1 MGVARHIADL
11 VKYERAASCAPR
23 TSLSGTEAQ
32 AVGTELASV
41 TAIGVLREGQQV
53 VRTDFPTVAPG
64 ITMREVL
71 ARPAMVGAIVL
82 AGASGL
88 DRVVRFVNMMEVPD
102 VLQWTKADELLLTT
116 GYPLRSTPEK
126 LDDFVAA
133 LDARGLAGIAVKL
146 GRYIDELPKE
156 MLETADRLGF
166 PVVQLADGVGF
177 DEIMNQVLSEVL
189 GRQAAML
196 ARSEQAHSV
205 LLQLVLKGGGLPE
218 VVAALPAQLEG
229 GRIGYP
235 AADQRGSR
243 ASGPVSPA
251 SKSSTSATHDASR
264 AHASTDDPGDDDPA
278 DDDLGTAAVSVLHV
292 DRTGRTI
299 AQAGADLPKAA
310 EELFADDHLF
320 RATMFG
326 HGIHSVGTGKHRVSV
341 LIATVV
347 AERNQGHLIAVRADR
362 PFDGQDV
369 MILERGATVAAL
381 VVTRE
386 LAVAAVEGKYRGDF
400 LRDVLVGQMPPS
412 AAVDGATGFGWDL
425 TGNMFVV
432 VAAGEVRGGDE
443 ALRRRR
449 AEQLGA
455 SWAAWVRR
463 WDAHGAAAAF
473 ATEAVAVLHAPDGQ
487 VPPTARVTELLGG
500 LSSPGTPFDGIVGV
514 SRVVADVSQLSTAYH
529 QAWEAVRVGRRLAGA
544 GSVSRFDDL
553 GLYRLLSQVPDSDE
567 LRSFLADTLGP
578 LAAAEGDIESD
589 ELRRTLTVLLDTNLN
604 VAQTARRLHFHYNTL
619 RYRIGKLERLLG
631 PFTTD
636 ARLRADLTVALYV
649 WQMRIAH
656 R

>member
-1 MGVARHIADL
+1 
-11 VKYERAASCAPR
+11 
-23 TSLSGTEAQ
+23 
-32 AVGTELASV
+32 
-41 TAIGVLREGQQV
+41 V

-71 ARPAMVGAIVL
+71 ARPSMAGATVL

-88 DRVVRFVNMMEVPD
+88 DRVVRYVNMMEVPD

-126 LDDFVAA
+126 LDDFVTA
-133 LDARGLAGIAVKL
+133 LDERGLAGLGVKL
-146 GRYIDELPKE
+146 GRYLDELPRD
-156 MLETADRLGF
+156 MIDTADRLGF

-218 VVAALPAQLEG
+218 VVAALPAQLAG
-229 GRIGYP
+229 GRIGD
-235 AADQRGSR
+235 ADPSV
-243 ASGPVSPA
+243 ADSGTETPHQNA
-251 SKSSTSATHDASR
+251 Y
-264 AHASTDDPGDDDPA
+264 
-278 DDDLGTAAVSVLHV
+278 DLGYDAALAAAAAGNGAESVSVLHV

-299 AQAGADLPKAA
+299 AQAGAELPQAAA
-310 EELFADDHLF
+310 ELFDDDNLF

-326 HGIHSVGTGKHRVSV
+326 HGVHTLGSGRKSVSV
-341 LIATVV
+341 MIATVV

-425 TGNMFVV
+425 TGPMFVV

-443 ALRRRR
+443 ASRRRR

-463 WDAHGAAAAF
+463 WDPAGAAAAF
-473 ATEAVAVLHAPDGQ
+473 ATEAVAVLHAPDGA
-487 VPPTARVTELLGG
+487 VPPTSRVTELLGG
-500 LSSPGTPFDGIVGV
+500 LSSPGAPFDGIVGV
-514 SRVVADVSQLSTAYH
+514 SRVVADVSQLAMAYH

-553 GLYRLLSQVPDSDE
+553 GLYRLLSQVPDSEE

-578 LAAAEGDIESD
+578 LAAAEGDVESD

-649 WQMRIAH
+649 WQMRVAH

>member
-1 MGVARHIADL
+1 MA
-11 VKYERAASCAPR
+11 
-23 TSLSGTEAQ
+23 
-32 AVGTELASV
+32 
-41 TAIGVLREGQQV
+41 
-53 VRTDFPTVAPG
+53 RTDFPAVAPG

-71 ARPAMVGAIVL
+71 ARPAMSGAAVL

-126 LDDFVAA
+126 LDEFVAA
-133 LDARGLAGIAVKL
+133 LDERGLAGIAVKL
-146 GRYIDELPKE
+146 GRYLDELPKD
-156 MLETADRLGF
+156 MLATADRLGF

-218 VVAALPAQLEG
+218 VVAALPEQLAGVGVLSGAAEEG
-229 GRIGYP
+229 
-235 AADQRGSR
+235 AA
-243 ASGPVSPA
+243 
-251 SKSSTSATHDASR
+251 
-264 AHASTDDPGDDDPA
+264 PGDGSA
-278 DDDLGTAAVSVLHV
+278 DAVSVIHV

-299 AQAGADLPKAA
+299 ASAGPPLPGAAA
-310 EELFADDHLF
+310 ELFDDDQLF

-326 HGIHSVGTGKHRVSV
+326 HGIHTLGTGKSAGKGKVSV

-347 AERNQGHLIAVRADR
+347 AERNQGHLIAVRAGR

-400 LRDVLVGQMPPS
+400 LRDVLVGQMPPA

-425 TGNMFVV
+425 TGSMFVV
-432 VAAGEVRGGDE
+432 VAAGEVRGSDE
-443 ALRRRR
+443 ASRRRR

-463 WDAHGAAAAF
+463 WDPHGAAAAF
-473 ATEAVAVLHAPDGQ
+473 ASEAVAVLHAPDGQ

-500 LSSPGTPFDGIVGV
+500 LASPGAPFDGIVGV
-514 SRVVADVSQLSTAYH
+514 SRVVGDVSQLATAYH

-578 LAAAEGDIESD
+578 LAAAEGDVESD

-649 WQMRIAH
+649 WQMRVAH

>member
-1 MGVARHIADL
+1 M
-11 VKYERAASCAPR
+11 S
-23 TSLSGTEAQ
+23 
-32 AVGTELASV
+32 
-41 TAIGVLREGQQV
+41 
-53 VRTDFPTVAPG
+53 RTDFPTVAPG

-71 ARPAMVGAIVL
+71 ARPSMAGAAVL

-126 LDDFVAA
+126 LDEFVAA
-133 LDARGLAGIAVKL
+133 LDSRGLAGIAVKL
-146 GRYIDELPKE
+146 GRYLDELPKD
-156 MLETADRLGF
+156 MLATADRLGF

-218 VVAALPAQLEG
+218 VVAALPEQLAG
-229 GRIGYP
+229 
-235 AADQRGSR
+235 
-243 ASGPVSPA
+243 
-251 SKSSTSATHDASR
+251 TSVEDED
-264 AHASTDDPGDDDPA
+264 TDE
-278 DDDLGTAAVSVLHV
+278 VSVIHV

-299 AQAGADLPKAA
+299 ASAGAPLPAAAA
-310 EELFADDHLF
+310 ELFDDDQLF

-326 HGIHSVGTGKHRVSV
+326 HGIHILGSGRNKVSV

-362 PFDGQDV
+362 AFDGQDV

-400 LRDVLVGQMPPS
+400 LRDVLVGQMPAS

-425 TGNMFVV
+425 TGPLFVV
-432 VAAGEVRGGDE
+432 VAAGEVRGSDE
-443 ALRRRR
+443 ASRRRR

-463 WDAHGAAAAF
+463 WDPHGAAAAF
-473 ATEAVAVLHAPDGQ
+473 ATEAVAVLHAADGQ
-487 VPPTARVTELLGG
+487 APPTSRVVELLGG
-500 LSSPGTPFDGIVGV
+500 LASPGAPFDGIVGV

-529 QAWEAVRVGRRLAGA
+529 QAWEAVRVGRRLSGA

-649 WQMRIAH
+649 WQMRVAH

>member
-1 MGVARHIADL
+1 
-11 VKYERAASCAPR
+11 
-23 TSLSGTEAQ
+23 
-32 AVGTELASV
+32 
-41 TAIGVLREGQQV
+41 V

-71 ARPAMVGAIVL
+71 ARPAMAGATVL

-126 LDDFVAA
+126 LDEFVTA

-146 GRYIDELPKE
+146 GRYIDELPRD
-156 MLETADRLGF
+156 MIDTADRLGF

-218 VVAALPAQLEG
+218 VVAALPAQLAG
-229 GRIGYP
+229 GRVGDVPPDLPGAAPDPRISGYD
-235 AADQRGSR
+235 AALAAATSGDSAGS
-243 ASGPVSPA
+243 
-251 SKSSTSATHDASR
+251 
-264 AHASTDDPGDDDPA
+264 
-278 DDDLGTAAVSVLHV
+278 VSVLHV

-299 AQAGADLPKAA
+299 AQAGAELPKAA
-310 EELFADDHLF
+310 AALFDDDNLF

-326 HGIHSVGTGKHRVSV
+326 HGLHTLGSGKKTVSV
-341 LIATVV
+341 MIATVV

-362 PFDGQDV
+362 LFDGQDV

-400 LRDVLVGQMPPS
+400 LRDVLVGQMPAS

-425 TGNMFVV
+425 TGPMFVV
-432 VAAGEVRGGDE
+432 VAAGEVRGGDD
-443 ALRRRR
+443 ASRRRR

-463 WDAHGAAAAF
+463 WDPHGAAAAF
-473 ATEAVAVLHAPDGQ
+473 ATEAVAVLHAPDGA
-487 VPPTARVTELLGG
+487 VPPTSRVTELLGG
-500 LSSPGTPFDGIVGV
+500 LSSPGAPFDGIVGV
-514 SRVVADVSQLSTAYH
+514 SRVVADVSQLATAYH

-553 GLYRLLSQVPDSDE
+553 GLYRLLSQVPDSEE

-649 WQMRIAH
+649 WQMRVAH

>member
-1 MGVARHIADL
+1 M
-11 VKYERAASCAPR
+11 
-23 TSLSGTEAQ
+23 
-32 AVGTELASV
+32 
-41 TAIGVLREGQQV
+41 

-71 ARPAMVGAIVL
+71 ARPAMAGSTVL
-82 AGASGL
+82 AGAAGL

-116 GYPLRSTPEK
+116 GYPLRSTPEA
-126 LDDFVAA
+126 LDDFVAE

-146 GRYIDELPKE
+146 GRYLDALPKG
-156 MLETADRLGF
+156 MLESADRLEF
-166 PVVQLADGVGF
+166 PVVQIPDGVGF

-205 LLQLVLKGGGLPE
+205 LLQLVLHGGGLPE
-218 VVAALPAQLEG
+218 VVAALPEQLAAVPAQPDAPGAGE
-229 GRIGYP
+229 
-235 AADQRGSR
+235 AAD
-243 ASGPVSPA
+243 AP
-251 SKSSTSATHDASR
+251 
-264 AHASTDDPGDDDPA
+264 
-278 DDDLGTAAVSVLHV
+278 AVSVLHV

-299 AQAGADLPKAA
+299 AAAGAELPAAAA
-310 EELFADDHLF
+310 ELFDDDHLF

-326 HGIHSVGTGKHRVSV
+326 HGIHTLGTGADQVSV

-347 AERNQGHLIAVRADR
+347 AERNQGHLIAVRSDR
-362 PFDGQDV
+362 PWDGQDV
-369 MILERGATVAAL
+369 MIAERGATVAAL

-400 LRDVLVGQMPPS
+400 LRDVLAGQMPPA
-412 AAVDGATGFGWDL
+412 AAVEGAKGFGWDL
-425 TGNMFVV
+425 TGPMFVV
-432 VAAGEVRGGDE
+432 VAAGVEHGNDD
-443 ALRRRR
+443 AARRRR
-449 AEQLGA
+449 AEHLGA

-463 WDAHGAAAAF
+463 WDPDGAAAAF
-473 ATEAVAVLHAPDGQ
+473 ATEAVAVMHAPDGV
-487 VPPTARVTELLGG
+487 VPPTARVVDLLGG
-500 LSSPGTPFDGIVGV
+500 LSSPGAPFDGIVGV
-514 SRVVADVSQLSTAYH
+514 SRVVESVASLATAYH

-567 LRSFLADTLGP
+567 LRSFLTDTLGP
-578 LAAAEGDIESD
+578 LAVAEGDVESD

-631 PFTTD
+631 PFTTN

-649 WQMRIAH
+649 WQMRVAH

>member
-1 MGVARHIADL
+1 VA
-11 VKYERAASCAPR
+11 
-23 TSLSGTEAQ
+23 
-32 AVGTELASV
+32 
-41 TAIGVLREGQQV
+41 
-53 VRTDFPTVAPG
+53 RTDFPTVAPG

-71 ARPAMVGAIVL
+71 ARPSMAGATVL

-133 LDARGLAGIAVKL
+133 LNERGLAGLAVKL
-146 GRYIDELPKE
+146 GRYLDELPRD
-156 MLETADRLGF
+156 MIETADRLGF

-218 VVAALPAQLEG
+218 VVAALPAQLAG
-229 GRIGYP
+229 GRIGEADPTGADTFADPLHPTGYDLGYD
-235 AADQRGSR
+235 AALAVA
-243 ASGPVSPA
+243 ASG
-251 SKSSTSATHDASR
+251 D
-264 AHASTDDPGDDDPA
+264 GA
-278 DDDLGTAAVSVLHV
+278 DSVSVLHV

-299 AQAGADLPKAA
+299 AQAGAELPKAA
-310 EELFADDHLF
+310 AELFDDDHLF

-326 HGIHSVGTGKHRVSV
+326 HGLHTLGSGKKSASVM
-341 LIATVV
+341 IATVV

-425 TGNMFVV
+425 TGPMFVV

-443 ALRRRR
+443 ASRRRR

-463 WDAHGAAAAF
+463 WDPAGAAAAF
-473 ATEAVAVLHAPDGQ
+473 ATEAVAVLHAPDGA
-487 VPPTARVTELLGG
+487 VPPTSRVTELLGG
-500 LSSPGTPFDGIVGV
+500 LSSPGAPFDGIVGV
-514 SRVVADVSQLSTAYH
+514 SRVVADVSQLATAYH

-553 GLYRLLSQVPDSDE
+553 GLYRLLSQVPDSEE

-578 LAAAEGDIESD
+578 LAAAEGDVESD

-649 WQMRIAH
+649 WQMRVAH

>member
-1 MGVARHIADL
+1 
-11 VKYERAASCAPR
+11 
-23 TSLSGTEAQ
+23 
-32 AVGTELASV
+32 
-41 TAIGVLREGQQV
+41 V

-71 ARPAMVGAIVL
+71 ARPAMAGATVL

-126 LDDFVAA
+126 LDDFVSA
-133 LDARGLAGIAVKL
+133 LNDRGLAGIAVKL
-146 GRYIDELPKE
+146 GRYIDELPKD
-156 MLETADRLGF
+156 MLATADRLNF

-218 VVAALPAQLEG
+218 VVAALPAQLAG
-229 GRIGYP
+229 GRVLDDLAPRDNGGLAHHQNS
-235 AADQRGSR
+235 AAARDHGA
-243 ASGPVSPA
+243 ASGGY
-251 SKSSTSATHDASR
+251 
-264 AHASTDDPGDDDPA
+264 DPGDTDVDA
-278 DDDLGTAAVSVLHV
+278 GAVSVLHV
-292 DRTGRTI
+292 DRTGTTI
-299 AQAGADLPKAA
+299 AQAGAELPKAA
-310 EELFADDHLF
+310 ADLFDDDHLF

-326 HGIHSVGTGKHRVSV
+326 HGVHTLGTGRSKVSV
-341 LIATVV
+341 MIATVV
-347 AERNQGHLIAVRADR
+347 AERNQGHLIAVRDDR

-425 TGNMFVV
+425 TGEMFVV
-432 VAAGEVRGGDE
+432 VAAGEIRGGDE
-443 ALRRRR
+443 ASRRRR

-463 WDAHGAAAAF
+463 WDLRGAAAAF

-487 VPPTARVTELLGG
+487 VPPTSRVVELLGG
-500 LSSPGTPFDGIVGV
+500 LSSPGAPFDGIVGV
-514 SRVVADVSQLSTAYH
+514 SRVVGDVSQLATAYH

-553 GLYRLLSQVPDSDE
+553 GLYRLLSQVPDSEE

-578 LAAAEGDIESD
+578 LAAAEGDVESD

-649 WQMRIAH
+649 WQMRVAH